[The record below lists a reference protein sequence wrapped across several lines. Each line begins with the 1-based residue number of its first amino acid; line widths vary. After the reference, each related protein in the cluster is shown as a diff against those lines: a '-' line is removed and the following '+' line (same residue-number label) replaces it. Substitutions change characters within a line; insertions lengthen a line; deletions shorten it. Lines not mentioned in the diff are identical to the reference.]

1 MATIRRHPIPSDS
14 FRADAPLNDLLL
26 KQLEHFV
33 HVAERLPAAMRADMP
48 IPSPQDSAAVARY
61 IAAMTARLMSRKRPP
76 LTVVSKTRRR
86 RTGISIAASA
96 EKPDIP
102 SAKRKRK
109 STSKPDKSKP
119 DKSKPQTSKARKSK
133 PQTSKAHKSK
143 PRKHPKKSSGA

>member
-48 IPSPQDSAAVARY
+48 IPSPQDSAAAARY
-61 IAAMTARLMSRKRPP
+61 IAAMTVRLMSRKRTP
-76 LTVVSKTRRR
+76 LTVVNKTRRKR
-86 RTGISIAASA
+86 ATTGISIAASA

-102 SAKRKRK
+102 PAKDISK
-109 STSKPDKSKP
+109 SHKSKASKSKP
-119 DKSKPQTSKARKSK
+119 EKSKPSKSK
-133 PQTSKAHKSK
+133 PRKSK
-143 PRKHPKKSSGA
+143 PRKHPKKSAGA